1 MKFQFSGNLL
11 RYLDYHREIE
21 VEGGTVTEGIGNL
34 VELYP
39 DFRRI
44 IHNSEGDIRLI
55 HRFFLNGSLLDP
67 KHVHHAVKPDDVVTV
82 LTPIAGG

>member
-21 VEGGTVTEGIGNL
+21 VEGSTVTEGIGNL
-34 VELYP
+34 VESYP

-55 HRFFLNGSLLDP
+55 HRFFLNGALLDP
-67 KHVHHAVKPDDVVTV
+67 SGVDDPVKSGDVVTV